1 MKENGKTGVSGRL
14 PARRLQDNLAPCSK
28 ADNLKVTISSSPEI
42 TQVHHRRMIE
52 ITANSYLKTAHKTH
66 FLVKIYAHAN
76 RFIFDSLF

>member
-14 PARRLQDNLAPCSK
+14 LARRLQDNLTPCSK
-28 ADNLKVTISSSPEI
+28 TDNLKVTISSSLEI
-42 TQVHHRRMIE
+42 TQVYHRRMIE
-52 ITANSYLKTAHKTH
+52 ITADFHLKTAQKTH